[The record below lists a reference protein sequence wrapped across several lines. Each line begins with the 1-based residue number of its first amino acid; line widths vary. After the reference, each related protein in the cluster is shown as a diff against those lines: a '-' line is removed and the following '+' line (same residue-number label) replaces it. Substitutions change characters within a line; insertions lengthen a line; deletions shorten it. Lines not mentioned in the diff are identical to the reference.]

1 MYVYMSICIC
11 FTIQTNTDFLAT
23 SSANLDQKHLCLPR
37 YLHSLS
43 VANQIK
49 WLNQKS
55 VCKIGPG
62 FLVEIILSE
71 SKKRFVWSANYWEE
85 GEKKTILS
93 CCSFPLCQ
101 SFFPSPCNQVH
112 PGIPYL
118 IQASKDA
125 RGNVSALITLP
136 LFWLNHQWRPYS
148 GPTCTRQ
155 DMAEGC
161 TTPSNKYQTP
171 STKHNVSKIDTNVN
185 YTLHPTPNTAMQIWN
200 KPSRDHGQA
209 ISSCCICVD
218 PPSESRHLH
227 TNSFLQTH
235 LKKHLQN

>member
-1 MYVYMSICIC
+1 MSICIC

-49 WLNQKS
+49 RLNQKS
-55 VCKIGPG
+55 VSKIGPG

-136 LFWLNHQWRPYS
+136 LFWAV
-148 GPTCTRQ
+148 T
-155 DMAEGC
+155 
-161 TTPSNKYQTP
+161 
-171 STKHNVSKIDTNVN
+171 STKHQVPNTMSQKIDTNVN
-185 YTLHPTPNTAMQIWN
+185 CTLPSTKEASKNTKQSNANSKINHWEIMMGR
-200 KPSRDHGQA
+200 PLVLAVSVLT
-209 ISSCCICVD
+209 VD
-218 PPSESRHLH
+218 PPS
-227 TNSFLQTH
+227 
-235 LKKHLQN
+235 